1 MRKLA
6 LLPLLLLLPAIL
18 AAGCHHG
25 MRTEI
30 RGNGKRE
37 LQKREVAA
45 FSSISTNGAFT
56 IEVTCQ
62 KNLSLEVEGDE
73 NVLSFVTTEVGNN
86 VLRLDNS
93 KNYSTSEPV
102 KIKISVP
109 NLEGLSV
116 NGAGHI
122 DIKGMNNDK
131 FEIDSNGAPT
141 IIVAGAT
148 KLVDIGANGA
158 GKIDTQNLHATRA
171 VVDARGVAKV
181 DLDVSDQL
189 DVEISGPSS
198 VTYKGNP
205 AVNKNIKGPGKLT
218 RRDGEGA

>member
-1 MRKLA
+1 MRKLS
-6 LLPLLLLLPAIL
+6 LLLLLLPLL

-25 MRTEI
+25 IRTEI
-30 RGNGKRE
+30 KGNGKRE
-37 LQKREVAA
+37 LQKREVTA

-73 NVLSFVTTEVGNN
+73 NVLNFVTTEVGNN
-86 VLRLDNS
+86 TLRLENS
-93 KNYSTSEPV
+93 QNYSTSEPV

-109 NLEGLSV
+109 NLEGLAV

-122 DIKGMNNDK
+122 DIKGVNNDK
-131 FEIDSNGAPT
+131 FEIDTNGAPT
-141 IIVAGAT
+141 IIVAGTT

-158 GKIDTQNLHATRA
+158 GKVDTQNLHATRA

-198 VTYKGNP
+198 VTYSGNP
-205 AVNKNIKGPGKLT
+205 SVNKTIHGPGKLT
-218 RRDGEGA
+218 RRGGEGA

>member
-6 LLPLLLLLPAIL
+6 LLLLLLPVL

-25 MRTEI
+25 IRTEV

-45 FSSISTNGAFT
+45 FTSISTNGAFT

-62 KNLSLEVEGDE
+62 KTLSLEIEGDE
-73 NVLSFVTTEVGNN
+73 NILSFVTTEVGNN
-86 VLRLDNS
+86 MLRIDNS
-93 KNYSTSEPV
+93 QNYSPSEPV
-102 KIKISVP
+102 KVKISVP
-109 NLEGLSV
+109 NLEALSV
-116 NGAGHI
+116 NGGGHI
-122 DIKGMNNDK
+122 EIKGMNNDK

-141 IIVAGAT
+141 IVVAGTT

-158 GKIDTQNLHATRA
+158 GKIDTQNLHAMRA
-171 VVDARGVAKV
+171 VVDARGVTKV

-189 DVEISGPSS
+189 DVEISGPAS
-198 VTYKGNP
+198 VTYKGDP
-205 AVNKNIKGPGKLT
+205 VVNKTINGPGKLT
-218 RRDGEGA
+218 RRGGEGA

>member
-6 LLPLLLLLPAIL
+6 WLFLLIPVLV
-18 AAGCHHG
+18 AGCHHG
-25 MRTEI
+25 IRSEI

-37 LQKREVAA
+37 LQKRDVAA
-45 FSSISTNGAFT
+45 FTSISTNGAFT

-62 KNLSLEVEGDE
+62 KDLSLEVEGDE
-73 NVLSFVTTEVGNN
+73 NIINFVTTEVGNN
-86 VLRLDNS
+86 VLRLENS
-93 KNYSTSEPV
+93 RSYSVSEPV
-102 KIKISVP
+102 RVKISVP

-122 DIKGMNNDK
+122 DVKGMNNDK

-141 IIVAGAT
+141 ITVAGTT

-158 GKIDTQNLHATRA
+158 GKIDTQNLHAARA

-205 AVNKNIKGPGKLT
+205 TVNQTIHGPSKLT
-218 RRDGEGA
+218 RRGGEGA